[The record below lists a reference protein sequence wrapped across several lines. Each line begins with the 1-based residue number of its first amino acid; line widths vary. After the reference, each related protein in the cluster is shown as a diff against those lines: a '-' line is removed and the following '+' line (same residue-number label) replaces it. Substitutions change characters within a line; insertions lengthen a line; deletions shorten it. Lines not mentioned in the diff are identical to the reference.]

1 MYAGTYY
8 GQTYYGDTYPSYG
21 TGGATYALTGAL
33 SGASSVTA
41 SDANAERLA
50 AAIAGAGTEFGTMVP
65 SGGLVF
71 GSPCNTSADFTTV
84 LAATGDT
91 SVVGSAATGYIGS
104 SIRQNMTIA
113 ASAETSVRKS
123 LPSAVR
129 ISQFRY
135 KADSAGTFSTTVDH
149 NLHVLFSDSGF
160 LNQIIHI
167 RLIGVSG
174 GYTLRVVDPNNSYAT
189 TVGTTVMSLATWHR
203 FAVQITD
210 TQIKVFLDN
219 GVTPEIV
226 YTPAT
231 GNYVN
236 VYVNSLLWGRS
247 FSQGYTGIQDVDE
260 IWTGNIAAAPTTT
273 AGQIAD
279 TYQGYLQRYLTF
291 DGAIVRPPTEGS
303 NGTFTTAVADV
314 VSEGIAYGL
323 KMAVQ
328 SNDQKTFNLVDNW
341 TRANLDRRVST
352 TANTQLN
359 AAPTT
364 GLNLMAFHYNANSSD
379 GKGAGTIYDANA
391 ALDADPERAT
401 ALLWAHARWGSSSL
415 TVGSGPE
422 LVTPNYMARALA
434 ITGDIATYGLKFSS
448 ATGFW
453 YLVNDLQQTTDV
465 VQLGPDYNNPAAFK
479 MFAEYDVTN
488 RAKWNLAVSGAY
500 DILTKAANQVMTGAT
515 PAQSTTA
522 ALNPNWIS
530 FTLSTGL
537 TSGTP
542 STYGDSNYG
551 YNAFRSYNRLY
562 DAYTWYG
569 DTTALAALRL
579 PKTFFTAQWN
589 GSAKIAATYS
599 HDGTNAATYEKTFF
613 YWASYWSI
621 YAGDTSNTVAAAI
634 YSGKLASKYTQ
645 LPSGS
650 YYDNGG
656 YTYFDQS
663 WNVINEMQ
671 KAGSFINYG
680 QGTPI
685 ESTVLGTSTM
695 TAAMQSASSYA
706 VTGSLSGSGVET
718 SSLSNAEVE
727 TGSLSGSAAV
737 TSSMGDSELD
747 SAAFSGTSAVTG
759 SLANIE
765 LETASLSGVSSV
777 AATISRSAPVTSAL
791 SGTSSTSSA
800 LSDTDPE
807 AATISGAGI
816 ETSAISNTVL
826 LSGALAGSSLFS
838 SSFSGTQTLSATL
851 SGSAAVVAAVGDAS
865 TVSSAEVG
873 ASSLTAILSDSEQ
886 FSAALSGTSTVTVST
901 SNQVATTATLLGGS
915 QLGRQNLITNPSF
928 ETDTPGN
935 LVNPAGWSLYG
946 VNPTYKGV
954 IAQNATY
961 GANTFKVSAASI
973 TDCGIQYVVTGL
985 TIGQTYTLS
994 AYLKTDS
1001 TVVNANLILDT
1012 SQGIGGFMTRG
1023 SNSGA
1028 NVNQRV
1034 SVTMT
1039 VDRTSCNVYMGQG
1052 SFGSNSFGN
1061 VWWDGVMLEVGSVAG
1076 TYIEGSQLSVSVSET
1091 QGGTLAGSSLVTSAI
1106 AIAGALGSSMVGAS
1120 SLTATISDREVEAG
1134 TLSGSGTVAGLVTDT
1149 ESVNASESGSSS
1161 VIGTVSDLENVTTAL
1176 TGGSTLSATLA
1187 TSGVFGATLVGSSV
1201 VGATIIDTETQS
1213 APISGIASIIAA
1225 LSDVEAL
1232 SASLVGSSTV
1242 TASLSLLSTGVAAVA
1257 GASTTTVTFGADIDP
1272 TLAAVLGYGSLS
1284 ATLSVTTPGRG
1295 SLLLLGI
1302 G

>member
-33 SGASSVTA
+33 SGASNVTA
-41 SDANAERLA
+41 SDANAELLA
-50 AAIAGAGTEFGTMVP
+50 AAIAGAGTESGTMVP

-91 SVVGSAATGYIGS
+91 SVVGSVATGYIGS
-104 SIRQNMTIA
+104 SIRQNMTIT

-123 LPSAVR
+123 LPSPVR

-174 GYTLRVVDPNNSYAT
+174 GYTLRIVDPNNSYAT

-236 VYVNSLLWGRS
+236 VYANSLLWGRS
-247 FSQGYTGIQDVDE
+247 FSQGYAGIQDVDV
-260 IWTGNIAAAPTTT
+260 IWAGNIAAVPTTT

-303 NGTFTTAVADV
+303 NGTFTAAVADV

-364 GLNLMAFHYNANSSD
+364 GLNLMAFHYNPNSSD

-391 ALDADPERAT
+391 ALDADPERAV

-465 VQLGPDYNNPAAFK
+465 VQIGPDYNNPAAFK

-488 RAKWNLAVSGAY
+488 RAKWGLAVSGAY

-569 DTTALAALRL
+569 DTAALTALRL

-589 GSAKIAATYS
+589 ASAKIAATYN

-671 KAGSFINYG
+671 KAGLFINYG

-727 TGSLSGSAAV
+727 TGSLSGSATV

-791 SGTSSTSSA
+791 AGTSSTSSA
-800 LSDTDPE
+800 LSDTEPDT
-807 AATISGAGI
+807 AAISGAGI

-826 LSGALAGSSLFS
+826 LSSALAGSSLFS

-873 ASSLTAILSDSEQ
+873 ASSLTSILSDSEQ
-886 FSAALSGTSTVTVST
+886 FSAALSGTSAVTVST
-901 SNQVATTATLLGGS
+901 SNQVATTAALLGGS
-915 QLGRQNLITNPSF
+915 TVLGTLLDVEP
-928 ETDTPGN
+928 DT
-935 LVNPAGWSLYG
+935 AAF
-946 VNPTYKGV
+946 
-954 IAQNATY
+954 I
-961 GANTFKVSAASI
+961 GAA
-973 TDCGIQYVVTGL
+973 
-985 TIGQTYTLS
+985 TLS
-994 AYLKTDS
+994 AS
-1001 TVVNANLILDT
+1001 TSDT
-1012 SQGIGGFMTRG
+1012 ETL
-1023 SNSGA
+1023 
-1028 NVNQRV
+1028 
-1034 SVTMT
+1034 
-1039 VDRTSCNVYMGQG
+1039 TS
-1052 SFGSNSFGN
+1052 
-1061 VWWDGVMLEVGSVAG
+1061 
-1076 TYIEGSQLSVSVSET
+1076 TLS
-1091 QGGTLAGSSLVTSAI
+1091 GSSSVTSAI
-1106 AIAGALGSSMVGAS
+1106 AMAGALSSSMVGVS

-1176 TGGSTLSATLA
+1176 TGTSTLAASLSTVGVFSAALLGSSTVTASLADSEPETVTLTGSSTVGSTLA

-1232 SASLVGSSTV
+1232 SASLVGTSTV
-1242 TASLSLLSTGVAAVA
+1242 AASLSLFSTGVAAVA

-1272 TLAAVLGYGSLS
+1272 ALAAVLGYGSLS